1 MPKKKYSNIIEY
13 LQAEKKGIWSNMSSF
28 ATKAKAQEYAKGV
41 RKNGFLARTIKTA
54 DGYVVKGCTRKRK
67 GSKWN

>member
-1 MPKKKYSNIIEY
+1 MTKKHYSNIIDY
-13 LQAEKKGIWSNMSSF
+13 LQAEKKGIWTVMSSF
-28 ATKAKAQEYAKGV
+28 HTKAKAQEYAKGV
-41 RKNGFLARTIKTA
+41 RENGFLARTVKVA